1 MDRKQIIGI
10 LLIFILFYVWTVINA
25 PSEQELKEM
34 QAKRDSIELVQN
46 NELNEQTA
54 KELQESVK
62 ETIPENT
69 TPAFESDSS
78 KSLYFSQQ
86 FGPFGAAAVGTA
98 EEVVLENEQL
108 KIIFSTKGGRIQS
121 VLLKQYEKLVEDE
134 QYKETIQPLYLLED
148 EKNIFDYKIP
158 SHRVTSG
165 QIRTGELYF
174 TPQLS
179 GNQIKFVAEGANGTG
194 ITQTY
199 VLEEDGYGIEYQVGL
214 IGKDKFVSPDARS
227 IQLKWVNFLDK
238 LEKNSQFER
247 MYSTA
252 YYKEM
257 EDDPSYCN
265 CRKNDVENLSD
276 KRVKWVSH
284 SNQFF
289 NSSLIAETSFDGA
302 ILETV
307 MVDEE
312 RSDDLKELRS
322 EIVIPLSGGND
333 QTFNMN
339 WYIGPNDFRN
349 LRQMDIALE
358 EIIPFGRSI
367 FGSINRWVIRP
378 MFDFLSRFI
387 SSKGLV
393 ILAMTLLVKILL
405 FPFMFK
411 MLQSQSKMS
420 ALKPELAKMKEKFK
434 DDSQKQQMES
444 MKIYREYGV
453 NPLGGCLPVVLQMPV
468 WFALYR
474 FFPAAIEF
482 RQASF
487 LWANDLSS
495 YDVFFRFP
503 FEVPAFM
510 AYGNHLSLF
519 TILWAGTTLIYT
531 YYNTRHMDMSSMNPA
546 MKYMQYLMPVMFL
559 FFFNNYAAGLT
570 LYLFYSNV
578 INILQTVGSKKLLF
592 SETKIR
598 AQLETN
604 KLKPKKKSGFA
615 QRFEDAMKEQ
625 QKAAAQKGKGG
636 KNK

>member
-25 PSEQELKEM
+25 PSEQELKEI
-34 QAKRDSIELVQN
+34 QARRDSIELAQN
-46 NELNEQTA
+46 NQLNDQTA
-54 KELQESVK
+54 QDLQDAVK
-62 ETIPENT
+62 ETIPQST
-69 TPAFESDSS
+69 VPAFESDSS
-78 KSLYFSQQ
+78 KNLYFSQQ
-86 FGPFGAAAVGTA
+86 FGPFGSAAVGTA
-98 EEVVLENEQL
+98 EEVILENDQL
-108 KIIFSTKGGRIQS
+108 KIIFNTKGGRIQS
-121 VLLKQYEKLVEDE
+121 VLLKKYQKLIEDKN
-134 QYKETIQPLYLLED
+134 YKESTHPLYLLED

-165 QIRTGELYF
+165 QIRTSELYF
-174 TPQLS
+174 TPS
-179 GNQIKFVAEGANGTG
+179 IRGNEIEFKAQGANGTA

-199 VLEEDGYGIEYQVGL
+199 VLEKNGYGLNYQVGL
-214 IGKDKFVSPDARS
+214 IGKDQFVSPGARN

-238 LEKNSQFER
+238 LEKNTQFEK

-252 YYKEM
+252 YYKEL

-265 CRKNDVENLSD
+265 CRKSDVEDISD
-276 KRVKWVSH
+276 TRVKWVSH

-289 NSSLIAETSFDGA
+289 NSSLIADGSFDGA

-307 MVDEE
+307 MVDED
-312 RSDDLKELRS
+312 SDDLKELRS
-322 EIVIPLSGGND
+322 EISIPLSDRNTE
-333 QTFNMN
+333 TFNMS
-339 WYIGPNDFRN
+339 WYIGPNDFGN
-349 LRQMDIALE
+349 LRKMDIALE

-367 FGSINRWVIRP
+367 FGSINRWAIRP
-378 MFDFLSRFI
+378 LFDYLSKFI

-405 FPFMFK
+405 FPFMYK

-444 MKIYREYGV
+444 MKVYREYGV

-474 FFPAAIEF
+474 FFPASIEF

-503 FEVPAFM
+503 FEVPQFM

-531 YYNTRHMDMSSMNPA
+531 YYNTRHMDMASMNPA

-578 INILQTVGSKKLLF
+578 TNILQTVGAKKFLF
-592 SETKIR
+592 SESKIR

-604 KLKPKKKSGFA
+604 KLKPKKKSGFG
-615 QRFEDAMKEQ
+615 QRFEEAMKEQ
-625 QKAAAQKGKGG
+625 QRLAAK
-636 KNK
+636 KNKSGK

>member
-1 MDRKQIIGI
+1 
-10 LLIFILFYVWTVINA
+10 
-25 PSEQELKEM
+25 M